1 MFTTP
6 RQKSV
11 QILQPINAQLTYNVH
26 KGNADNAFVITMS
39 LKCCIIITTCR
50 DSNLVMPLYFCVGG
64 KCPGSSLEQV
74 QKQYRI
80 ILTIMKTSSN
90 ILIIRNVS
98 ILYPNLTSRT
108 HYIINILLELDLIGV
123 FDLLPIDNSLQLQ
136 GYQQSLAGWEQK
148 GNFTFK
154 IENGMQYFLLNRTYH
169 VIEEANFI
177 CGFC

>member
-1 MFTTP
+1 
-6 RQKSV
+6 
-11 QILQPINAQLTYNVH
+11 
-26 KGNADNAFVITMS
+26 
-39 LKCCIIITTCR
+39 
-50 DSNLVMPLYFCVGG
+50 
-64 KCPGSSLEQV
+64 
-74 QKQYRI
+74 
-80 ILTIMKTSSN
+80 MKTSSN